1 MNDEGF
7 GADKGTSKGAEVFV
21 NNAGYMLIDTSL

>member
-7 GADKGTSKGAEVFV
+7 GADKGTNKGAEVFV
-21 NNAGYMLIDTSL
+21 NNAG

>member
-7 GADKGTSKGAEVFV
+7 GADKGTSKDAAVFV
-21 NNAGYMLIDTSL
+21 NNAG

>member
-7 GADKGTSKGAEVFV
+7 DADKGTSKGAAEFV
-21 NNAGYMLIDTSL
+21 NNAG